1 MELLHHVLLGQSLN
15 TNRAFQKPLHDR
27 KITLMGL
34 VMAFGILSMLTTLCL
49 SASAQAQH
57 SPYEVAYGSVRYA
70 PSENIAQFDER
81 KRNLK
86 SALFAGQTANAEQQ
100 FYVVVQFH
108 AIPGMDATAR
118 LKAAGVELLEYVQGN
133 AYFAAVPE
141 RLTGSDLQAMNV
153 RALDPIRG
161 EGKLSAPLAAGNVP
175 EQSRVKQ
182 GFADLVVSTYEA
194 LSRERVVAALQAF
207 GAEILSERTGFSSF
221 VVRVPLDRIRA
232 LADEPYILFINALS
246 PTPTTDNRPGQMSH
260 RVNTLRSNNASIFGG
275 RNLTGEGVRVG
286 MWDGGGVGNHID
298 LNSRTTQVERGPYSD
313 HGTHV
318 LGTIGGGGHR
328 NPTAEGMA
336 PRARLFTWD
345 FGGDVVSEELSSLT
359 TATINLAISSHSYN
373 SGLTPPFGIYNPE
386 SRDMDN
392 IVRRFPYYMHVHSAG
407 NAGPAPFTITS
418 TNFNTKG
425 AKNIIT
431 VANMDNI
438 NTINPSSSR
447 GPMQDGRLYPHVA
460 GVGTSVLSTQ
470 DNNSYAIFSGT
481 SMSTPGV
488 SGTIALLYQRF
499 YQLNN
504 NAQPRAAL
512 MKALVCNTAD
522 DAGNPG
528 PDYTFGYGRI
538 NALRA
543 VEALERRWFTIDS
556 IGNGDTR
563 TTTITV
569 PAGVQELK
577 VMVCWTDREGT
588 PFSPSLVNNLNMQ
601 VSGPSGTFNPWIVDA
616 FAADP
621 LSPFNRAVRGVDN
634 INNVEQVTIPTP
646 TPGTY
651 TVTVTGAAVPFGPQ
665 EYALSY
671 DLVPSGGLRMT
682 FPTGLETFVSGRQEF
697 IRWEAAGVTQPFRV
711 EFSTDN
717 GTTWRTISTAV
728 SPTDRVLAWVPPAD
742 VVAERVTVRVS
753 SGEFST
759 TNTVSFAVLRTP
771 ENLVSESGDRRAQM
785 FWTPVLGAAQY
796 EIVRFNPQNETWQ
809 AVASTT
815 GSSFVLTNLENNVRT
830 WYSVRSV
837 SANGIR
843 SERAVA
849 VSAAPSVPYTVTGQV
864 IGDGLPFG
872 GVEITVS
879 GDNSFRVVTDAAGR
893 FTLNNL
899 TGENTVRAARAGYIF
914 LPETRTFP
922 FGTTG
927 AQTLT
932 FTATKALQVGVQGG
946 NGNNAATSIFTP
958 YSGVN
963 RSVKTHLLVRASELA
978 AIGAQR
984 GNVSALGF
992 LVVAVNESNPLLN
1005 FSIRIAN
1012 TPIATLATVTA
1023 TTRFAQANFTNV
1035 FATNAHIPIEGLNL
1049 HTFQRPFMWDGTSN
1063 VLIETC
1069 FDGSIAKATP
1079 TMQRTVVPFTSVHI
1093 HVTDATGV
1101 CDSVSVLTSST
1112 IRPNMV
1118 FSFEPVGGVP
1128 PPLPPRT
1135 IFPAEAAS
1143 QLSTTTTFTWQRIP
1157 DVDAYRVEISPTA
1170 AFTQIIQSITV
1181 FAPSATSSEVSAEFP
1196 TGQSLLHGTRYF
1208 WRVRA
1213 VRGFGAS
1220 AINGEWSAVASFT
1233 TIPVTDVPQIPLF
1246 MGAGTGEIRRTLL
1259 PLMGSIA
1266 PPPILRGYT
1275 SVLGMAVDTL
1285 GKRLF
1290 FVRGGAAGTDEQFI
1304 TRSDLNGANQFDVVA
1319 DRGTLIDVALDVNAG
1334 QMYWTNSA
1342 GGTIHRADMFGRNST
1357 VLVSAQ
1363 TNPWGLA
1370 LDLSGDKMY
1379 WTELNGF
1386 RVRRANLDGSG
1397 IETLFT
1403 GTTALRGLKINP
1415 ATGHIYFAETATGTI
1430 WRMNLDGSN
1439 RVAFIRE
1446 PGTGAAQGQPRDIE
1460 LDVENN
1466 WIYWTNQNLGT
1477 VVRAR
1482 LSDGSERMVITTVAT
1497 VVGLGLGT
1505 GAFGAPFNVTAFV
1518 PTQTVVQG
1526 LANRVVGVEVV
1537 GGSGNVRL
1545 TARLDGG
1552 SNGVLNV
1559 NTTIA
1564 GGVTAE
1570 QVTGNGTSSVTIT
1583 APRLALNR
1591 TLAAPNGLAYRPANT
1606 GQQRIV
1612 VSGADGSGA
1621 SSPER
1626 TITMN
1631 VISASTPLRLDY
1643 RALPQAELTAGTAL
1657 NAVQVAVVD
1666 VAGNVVTGDTREIS
1680 LTATL
1685 VGGTPPFTTSV
1696 RANAVAGVATLS
1708 GITLNRAG
1716 TYAVF
1721 ATTASL
1727 PNLPALQV
1735 NVNPADV
1742 TTIAFT
1748 GAPAATVPINS
1759 VTAATVQLRDNFG
1772 NRVINTPGT
1781 VTLTFSSTGGTVTS
1795 TGTLRA
1801 PTLFGIAS
1809 FPNLVF
1815 TVQGTYSL
1823 TASLAIG
1830 TTGSLSLAPRTF
1842 VVVAPQTATR
1852 ATVAA
1857 FAANANNP
1865 ADNQPANILTS
1876 VNATPDNPSKLGL
1889 VIYPNPSAG
1898 ESVTVEYTLAEAL
1911 PRINAGLP
1919 PMLDVYDALGG
1930 KVASVVLPSL
1940 AAGKHRLMLDIR
1952 SLPTGAYLCR
1962 ISTVFGTQS
1971 VMLNVTR

>member
-1 MELLHHVLLGQSLN
+1 M
-15 TNRAFQKPLHDR
+15 
-27 KITLMGL
+27 
-34 VMAFGILSMLTTLCL
+34 LSMLAALC
-49 SASAQAQH
+49 SPASAQAQTLQ
-57 SPYEVAYGSVRYA
+57 YEVAYGSVRYA
-70 PSENIAQFDER
+70 PNENIAQFDER
-81 KRNLK
+81 KHSLQ
-86 SALFAGQTANAEQQ
+86 SALFAGKTTDTQRQ
-100 FYVVVQFH
+100 FYVVLQFH
-108 AIPGMDATAR
+108 TIPGIDATAR
-118 LKAAGVELLEYVQGN
+118 LKASGVELLEYVQGN

-141 RLTGSDLQAMNV
+141 RLIASDLKAMNV
-153 RALDPIRG
+153 RALDPIRS
-161 EGKLSAPLAAGNVP
+161 EGKLPAALAAGDVP
-175 EQSRVKQ
+175 EQSRVQQ
-182 GFADLVVSTYEA
+182 GFADLVVSIYETI
-194 LSRERVVAALQAF
+194 SRERAVEALQAF
-207 GAEILSERTGFSSF
+207 GANIVSERTGFSSF

-232 LADEPYILFINALS
+232 LADEPYVLHINALS
-246 PTPTTDNRPGQMSH
+246 PTPVTDNRPGQMSH
-260 RVNTLRSNNASIFGG
+260 RVNTLRSNNTSIFGG

-298 LNSRTTQVERGPYSD
+298 LNARLTQIEPGPYNF
-313 HGTHV
+313 HGSHV
-318 LGTIGGGGHR
+318 IGTIGGGGHR
-328 NPTAEGMA
+328 DPTAEGMA
-336 PRARLFTWD
+336 PRARLFSWD
-345 FGGDVVSEELSSLT
+345 FGGDIVQEELRGIT
-359 TATINLAISSHSYN
+359 TATTSIAISSHSYGAN
-373 SGLTPPFGIYNPE
+373 PTSLSFGQYNTD

-392 IVRRFPYYMHVHSAG
+392 LVRRFPYYSHIHSAG
-407 NAGPAPFTITS
+407 NSGPTAFTITS
-418 TNFNTKG
+418 NEFNTKG
-425 AKNIIT
+425 AKNIIV
-431 VANMDNI
+431 VANMTNVNDI
-438 NTINPSSSR
+438 AASSSR
-447 GPMQDGRLYPHVA
+447 GPMQDGRLVPHIA
-460 GVGTSVLSTQ
+460 AVGTNVWSTQ
-470 DNNSYAIFSGT
+470 NNHTYGFLSGT
-481 SMSTPGV
+481 SMATPGV
-488 SGTIALLYQRF
+488 SGTMALLYQRF

-543 VEALERRWFTIDS
+543 VEALERRWYSIDS
-556 IGNGDTR
+556 AGNGDTR
-563 TTTITV
+563 TTTIIV
-569 PAGVQELK
+569 PAGIQELK
-577 VMVCWTDREGT
+577 VMICWTDREGT
-588 PFSPSLVNNLNMQ
+588 PFSPALVNNLNMQ

-616 FAADP
+616 FAPDP
-621 LSPFNRAVRGVDN
+621 ISPFNRAVRGVDN
-634 INNVEQVTIPTP
+634 VNNVEQVTIPTP

-665 EYALSY
+665 EYALTY
-671 DLVPSGGLRMT
+671 DLVPTGGLRMT

-728 SPTDRVLAWVPPAD
+728 PPTDRVLAWVPPAD

-753 SGEFST
+753 SGTLST

-785 FWTPVLGAAQY
+785 FWTPVIGAAQY

-837 SANGIR
+837 SANGTR

-849 VSAAPSVPYTVTGQV
+849 ISAAPSVPYTVTGQV

-899 TGENTVRAARAGYIF
+899 TGENTIRATRDGYIF

-927 AQTLT
+927 AQALT
-932 FTATKALQVGVQGG
+932 FTATKALQVGVPGG
-946 NGNNAATSIFTP
+946 NGNNNAASIFTP

-992 LVVAVNESNPLLN
+992 LVAAVNESNPLLN
-1005 FSIRIAN
+1005 FSIRMAN
-1012 TPIATLATVTA
+1012 TSIATLATVTA
-1023 TTRFAQANFTNV
+1023 ATRFAQANFTNV
-1035 FATNAHIPIEGLNL
+1035 FATSAHIPIEGLNL
-1049 HTFQRPFMWDGTSN
+1049 HTFQRPFAWDGTSN

-1079 TMQRTVVPFTSVHI
+1079 TMRRTGTAFLSVHV
-1093 HVTDATGV
+1093 HATDATGV
-1101 CDSVSVLTSST
+1101 CDSVRVITSST
-1112 IRPNMV
+1112 FRPNMV

-1135 IFPAEAAS
+1135 IFPADGAS

-1170 AFTQIIQSITV
+1170 AFTQVIQSITV
-1181 FAPSATSSEVSAEFP
+1181 FAPSTTASEVSAEFP
-1196 TGQSLLHGTRYF
+1196 AGQSLLHGTRYF

-1233 TIPVTDVPQIPLF
+1233 TIPVTDVPQVPFFL
-1246 MGAGTGEIRRTLL
+1246 GASTGEIRRTSL

-1266 PPPILRGYT
+1266 PPPIVRSYT

-1285 GKRLF
+1285 NKRLF
-1290 FVRGGAAGTDEQFI
+1290 VVRGGAPGTDEQFI

-1386 RVRRANLDGSG
+1386 RVRRANVDGSG

-1460 LDVENN
+1460 LDVANN

-1482 LSDGSERMVITTVAT
+1482 LSDGSNREVITTVAT

-1505 GAFGAPFNVTAFV
+1505 GAFGAPFNVTAFA
-1518 PTQTVVQG
+1518 PTQTIVQG

-1545 TARLDGG
+1545 TARLDGS
-1552 SNGVLNV
+1552 SNGVLSV

-1570 QVTGNGTSSVTIT
+1570 QVMGNGTSSVTIT

-1591 TLAAPNGLAYRPANT
+1591 TLAAPNGLAYRPTTT
-1606 GQQRIV
+1606 GQQRII
-1612 VSGADGSGA
+1612 VSGADGSGT

-1631 VISASTPLRLDY
+1631 IISASTPLRLDY
-1643 RALPQAELTAGTAL
+1643 RTLPQAELTAGRAL

-1666 VAGNVVTGDTREIS
+1666 VAGNVVTGDTREVT

-1685 VGGTPPFTTSV
+1685 VGATPPFTTSV

-1716 TYAVF
+1716 TYAVV

-1735 NVNPADV
+1735 NVNPADL
-1742 TTIAFT
+1742 TTIVFT
-1748 GAPAATVPINS
+1748 SAPAATVPVRGI
-1759 VTAATVQLRDNFG
+1759 TAATVQLRDNFG

-1815 TVQGTYSL
+1815 TVPGTYSL

-1857 FAANANNP
+1857 LAANATHQP
-1865 ADNQPANILTS
+1865 ADNPPANILT
-1876 VNATPDNPSKLGL
+1876 NIDATPDNPSKLGL
-1889 VIYPNPSAG
+1889 AIYPNPSAG

-1911 PRINAGLP
+1911 PRISAGLP
-1919 PMLDVYDALGG
+1919 PMLSVYDALGG
-1930 KVASVVLPSL
+1930 NVASLALPSL
-1940 AAGKHRLMLDIR
+1940 TAGKHRLTLDTR
-1952 SLPTGAYLCR
+1952 SLAAGAYLCR

-1971 VMLNVTR
+1971 VMLTIIR